1 MLTIAIIFTL
11 LVALWGHHSVIAAA
25 RRQRGSNRR
34 AGSDR
39 DSTPSIASR
48 GK

>member
-11 LVALWGHHSVIAAA
+11 LVALWGHHSAIVAA
-25 RRQRGSNRR
+25 RRQRGSDPH
-34 AGSDR
+34 AASDDDR
-39 DSTPSIASR
+39 TPSIAAR